1 MLLQQL
7 NNMEDQELNKKI
19 DARIRQQLQSGLF
32 NARKLTDTPTDDLMV
47 TPRKYVN
54 LNGTTAQRPTSSIV
68 GQFFFDN
75 TLGRPIWWDGV
86 SFVDA
91 DGNVI

>member
-1 MLLQQL
+1 MDKDL
-7 NNMEDQELNKKI
+7 ERKI
-19 DARIRQQLQSGLF
+19 EEIALSIFERESAF
-32 NARKLTDTPTDDLMV
+32 TSRKLTDTPNDSFSV

-54 LNGTTAQRPTSSIV
+54 LNGTTAERPTSSVV

-75 TLGRPIWWDGV
+75 TLGRPIWWDGT

-91 DGNVI
+91 DGNTI